1 MYGNRRRLFMLNVEF
16 PRSNS
21 NRNEGQT
28 LGGFG
33 RSGRFGRRYFVPT
46 VRFARIGMG
55 MRPRALFLGVFF
67 PLTITLIPSR
77 DSGYTDTVAWSHF
90 NDSTPTL
97 SSSHTAILATG
108 SRECNGS

>member
-1 MYGNRRRLFMLNVEF
+1 MYPKIGRMYGNRRRLFMLNVEF

-33 RSGRFGRRYFVPT
+33 RSGRFGRRNFVPN

-55 MRPRALFLGVFF
+55 MQPRALFLAVFF
-67 PLTITLIPSR
+67 PLTITLISA
-77 DSGYTDTVAWSHF
+77 G
-90 NDSTPTL
+90 
-97 SSSHTAILATG
+97 
-108 SRECNGS
+108 EKK